1 MSHSNIQGQRG
12 GTLLGFILGLVI
24 GLTVALGVA
33 MYVTKV
39 PMPFSNKNLSRS
51 ADQDAVE
58 AQKNKD
64 WNPNGALQSKPVT
77 PEAPAEANAN
87 NSGASNPGNNVPVPA
102 PAPAVTADPLADLV
116 KKQNPN
122 TAPTAPASGSPSA
135 AAPLSAAASTAA
147 PSSAAASSA
156 AASAPPAAASPQ
168 PANKTAGS
176 NDPFT
181 YFVQAGAFKSAA
193 DADAQKAKLSMMG
206 IEAKVSE
213 REQAGR
219 AIYRVRSG
227 PFDDKDQAEKIK
239 SRIDSSGIDA
249 ALVRVQR

>member
-1 MSHSNIQGQRG
+1 MSHSNIQSQHG

-51 ADQDAVE
+51 AEQDAVE

-64 WNPNGALQSKPVT
+64 WNPNSAIQAKPAAAPEGSADGAT
-77 PEAPAEANAN
+77 PANGAPA
-87 NSGASNPGNNVPVPA
+87 GAAPA
-102 PAPAVTADPLADLV
+102 APAVAADPLADLI
-116 KKQNPN
+116 KNKSAGS
-122 TAPTAPASGSPSA
+122 APPATSQP
-135 AAPLSAAASTAA
+135 
-147 PSSAAASSA
+147 
-156 AASAPPAAASPQ
+156 ASAPPAAATPQ
-168 PANKTAGS
+168 PAATPAAGS
-176 NDPFT
+176 KASNSADPFT
-181 YFVQAGAFKSAA
+181 YFVQAGAFKTAT

-219 AIYRVRSG
+219 IIYRVRSG
-227 PFDDKDQAEKIK
+227 PFDDKEQAEKIK
-239 SRIDSSGIDA
+239 TRLDSSGMDA

>member
-1 MSHSNIQGQRG
+1 MSHSNIQSQRG
-12 GTLLGFILGLVI
+12 GTLLGFVLGLVI
-24 GLTVALGVA
+24 GLIIALGVA

-39 PMPFSNKNLSRS
+39 PMPFSNKNQSRS

-58 AQKNKD
+58 AEKNKD
-64 WNPNGALQSKPVT
+64 WNPNGAIQSKPVT
-77 PEAPAEANAN
+77 PEVPTDATTANPAAATA
-87 NSGASNPGNNVPVPA
+87 GVPNPGAGA
-102 PAPAVTADPLADLV
+102 PAPAVTADPLADLA

-122 TAPTAPASGSPSA
+122 SAP
-135 AAPLSAAASTAA
+135 AASTPAA
-147 PSSAAASSA
+147 PAPAAST
-156 AASAPPAAASPQ
+156 PQ
-168 PANKTAGS
+168 PANKVPAT

-206 IEAKVSE
+206 IESKVSE

-219 AIYRVRSG
+219 AIFRVRSG

-239 SRIDSSGIDA
+239 ARLDANGMDA

>member
-1 MSHSNIQGQRG
+1 MSHSNIQSQRG
-12 GTLLGFILGLVI
+12 GTLLGFVLGLVI
-24 GLTVALGVA
+24 GLIIALGVA

-39 PMPFSNKNLSRS
+39 PMPFSNKNQSRS

-58 AQKNKD
+58 AEKNKD
-64 WNPNGALQSKPVT
+64 WNPNGAIQSKPVT
-77 PEAPAEANAN
+77 PEAPADAKAANL
-87 NSGASNPGNNVPVPA
+87 GAASAGAPNPGA
-102 PAPAVTADPLADLV
+102 AAAPAVTADPLADLA

-122 TAPTAPASGSPSA
+122 SAP
-135 AAPLSAAASTAA
+135 AASTSAA
-147 PSSAAASSA
+147 PAPAAST
-156 AASAPPAAASPQ
+156 PQ
-168 PANKTAGS
+168 PANKAPAT

-206 IEAKVSE
+206 IESKVSE

-219 AIYRVRSG
+219 AIFRVRSG

-239 SRIDSSGIDA
+239 ARLDANGMDA

>member
-1 MSHSNIQGQRG
+1 MSHTNIQSQRG
-12 GTLLGFILGLVI
+12 GTLLGFVLGLVI
-24 GLTVALGVA
+24 GLIIALGVA

-39 PMPFSNKNLSRS
+39 PMPFSNKNQSRS

-58 AQKNKD
+58 AEKNKD
-64 WNPNGALQSKPVT
+64 WNPNGAIQSKPVT
-77 PEAPAEANAN
+77 PEAPADATA
-87 NSGASNPGNNVPVPA
+87 ANPGAASAGA
-102 PAPAVTADPLADLV
+102 PNPGAAAAPAVTADPLADLA

-122 TAPTAPASGSPSA
+122 SAPTASTP
-135 AAPLSAAASTAA
+135 AAPAPAAST
-147 PSSAAASSA
+147 P
-156 AASAPPAAASPQ
+156 PPAATPQ
-168 PANKTAGS
+168 PANKAPAT

-219 AIYRVRSG
+219 AIFRVRSG

-239 SRIDSSGIDA
+239 ARLDASGMDA

>member
-1 MSHSNIQGQRG
+1 MSHTNIQSQRG
-12 GTLLGFILGLVI
+12 GTLLGFVLGLVI
-24 GLTVALGVA
+24 GLIIALGVA

-39 PMPFSNKNLSRS
+39 PMPFSNKNQSRS

-58 AQKNKD
+58 AEKNKD
-64 WNPNGALQSKPVT
+64 WNPNGAIQSKPVT
-77 PEAPAEANAN
+77 PEAPADATAANPAAAVA
-87 NSGASNPGNNVPVPA
+87 GVPNPGA
-102 PAPAVTADPLADLV
+102 AAAPAVTADPLADLA

-122 TAPTAPASGSPSA
+122 SAP
-135 AAPLSAAASTAA
+135 AASTPAA
-147 PSSAAASSA
+147 PAPAASTP
-156 AASAPPAAASPQ
+156 PPAATPQ
-168 PANKTAGS
+168 PANKAPAT

-219 AIYRVRSG
+219 AIFRVRSG

-239 SRIDSSGIDA
+239 ARLDASGMDA

>member
-1 MSHSNIQGQRG
+1 MTFRALHNMSHSNIQSQRG
-12 GTLLGFILGLVI
+12 GTLLGFVLGLVI
-24 GLTVALGVA
+24 GLIIALGVA

-39 PMPFSNKNLSRS
+39 PMPFSNKNQSRS

-58 AQKNKD
+58 AEKNKD
-64 WNPNGALQSKPVT
+64 WNPNGAIQSKPAT
-77 PEAPAEANAN
+77 PEAPADAATANPAAATA
-87 NSGASNPGNNVPVPA
+87 GVPNPGAGA
-102 PAPAVTADPLADLV
+102 PTPAVTADPLA
-116 KKQNPN
+116 
-122 TAPTAPASGSPSA
+122 
-135 AAPLSAAASTAA
+135 
-147 PSSAAASSA
+147 A
-156 AASAPPAAASPQ
+156 AASAPAASAPPPAATPQ
-168 PANKTAGS
+168 AANKAPAT

-219 AIYRVRSG
+219 AIFRVRSG

-239 SRIDSSGIDA
+239 ARLDANGMDA

>member
-1 MSHSNIQGQRG
+1 MSHSNIPSQRG
-12 GTLLGFILGLVI
+12 GTLLGFVLGLVI
-24 GLTVALGVA
+24 GLIIALGVA

-39 PMPFSNKNLSRS
+39 PMPFSNKNQSRS

-58 AQKNKD
+58 AEKNKD
-64 WNPNGALQSKPVT
+64 WNPNGAIQSKPAT
-77 PEAPAEANAN
+77 PEAPADAATANPAAATA
-87 NSGASNPGNNVPVPA
+87 GVPNPGAGA
-102 PAPAVTADPLADLV
+102 PTPAVTADPLA
-116 KKQNPN
+116 
-122 TAPTAPASGSPSA
+122 
-135 AAPLSAAASTAA
+135 
-147 PSSAAASSA
+147 A
-156 AASAPPAAASPQ
+156 AASAPAASAPPPAATPQ
-168 PANKTAGS
+168 AANKAPAT

-219 AIYRVRSG
+219 AIFRVRSG

-239 SRIDSSGIDA
+239 ARLDANGMDA

>member
-1 MSHSNIQGQRG
+1 MSHTNIQSQRG
-12 GTLLGFILGLVI
+12 GTLLGFVLGLVI
-24 GLTVALGVA
+24 GLIIALGVA

-39 PMPFSNKNLSRS
+39 PMPFSNKNQSRS

-58 AQKNKD
+58 AEKNKD
-64 WNPNGALQSKPVT
+64 WNPNGAIQSKPVT
-77 PEAPAEANAN
+77 PEAPA
-87 NSGASNPGNNVPVPA
+87 ASTPAA
-102 PAPAVTADPLADLV
+102 PAPA
-116 KKQNPN
+116 
-122 TAPTAPASGSPSA
+122 
-135 AAPLSAAASTAA
+135 AST
-147 PSSAAASSA
+147 P
-156 AASAPPAAASPQ
+156 PPAATTQ
-168 PANKTAGS
+168 PANKAPAT

-219 AIYRVRSG
+219 AIFRVRSG

-239 SRIDSSGIDA
+239 ARLDASGMDA

>member
-1 MSHSNIQGQRG
+1 MFHSNIQRQRG
-12 GTLLGFILGLVI
+12 GTLLGFVLGLVI

-39 PMPFSNKNLSRS
+39 PMPFSNKNQTRS

-64 WNPNGALQSKPVT
+64 WNPNGALQSKPAT
-77 PEAPAEANAN
+77 PEVPPDPAAAPNTGATGTAGGAATAGTPGSPGATSPAANL
-87 NSGASNPGNNVPVPA
+87 
-102 PAPAVTADPLADLV
+102 PAPAVTADPPIA
-116 KKQNPN
+116 
-122 TAPTAPASGSPSA
+122 APAPA
-135 AAPLSAAASTAA
+135 ATPQPASK
-147 PSSAAASSA
+147 AAASS
-156 AASAPPAAASPQ
+156 
-168 PANKTAGS
+168 
-176 NDPFT
+176 DPFT
-181 YFVQAGAFKSAA
+181 YYVQAGAFKSAA

-219 AIYRVRSG
+219 AIFRVRSG
-227 PFDDKDQAEKIK
+227 PFDDKEQAEKIK
-239 SRIDSSGIDA
+239 SRLDASGMDA

>member
-1 MSHSNIQGQRG
+1 MFSQHIQRQRG
-12 GTLLGFILGLVI
+12 GTLLGFVLGLVI

-51 ADQDAVE
+51 AEQDAVE

-64 WNPNGALQSKPVT
+64 WNPNGALQTKPLA
-77 PEAPAEANAN
+77 APAAPEGADAAANSTPAASAN
-87 NSGASNPGNNVPVPA
+87 TSGSTPTN
-102 PAPAVTADPLADLV
+102 APAVSADPLADAA
-116 KKQNPN
+116 KNKI
-122 TAPTAPASGSPSA
+122 SP
-135 AAPLSAAASTAA
+135 P
-147 PSSAAASSA
+147 AASSPATPPKA
-156 AASAPPAAASPQ
+156 AATTPLPSGNSTSTP
-168 PANKTAGS
+168 
-176 NDPFT
+176 DPFT

-219 AIYRVRSG
+219 AIFRVRSG

-239 SRIDSSGIDA
+239 ARLDSSGLDA

>member
-1 MSHSNIQGQRG
+1 MPHSSIQSQRG

-51 ADQDAVE
+51 AEQDAVE

-64 WNPNGALQSKPVT
+64 WNPNSAIQAKPASPPEGAADG
-77 PEAPAEANAN
+77 APANA
-87 NSGASNPGNNVPVPA
+87 AATPGSPTA
-102 PAPAVTADPLADLV
+102 PTAPAVAADPLADLV
-116 KKQNPN
+116 KNKTLAGTP
-122 TAPTAPASGSPSA
+122 
-135 AAPLSAAASTAA
+135 
-147 PSSAAASSA
+147 
-156 AASAPPAAASPQ
+156 PPAATPQ
-168 PANKTAGS
+168 PAATQPSSQPAAQPAAPQAPKAS
-176 NDPFT
+176 NSADPFT
-181 YFVQAGAFKSAA
+181 YFVQAGAFKSAP

-219 AIYRVRSG
+219 IIYRVRSG
-227 PFDDKDQAEKIK
+227 PFDDKEQAEKIK
-239 SRIDSSGIDA
+239 ARLDSNGMDA
-249 ALVRVQR
+249 ALVRVQK

>member
-1 MSHSNIQGQRG
+1 MSHPNIQNQRG
-12 GTLLGFILGLVI
+12 GTLLGFVLGLVI
-24 GLTVALGVA
+24 GLTIALGVA

-39 PMPFSNKNLSRS
+39 PMPFSNKNQSRS

-64 WNPNGALQSKPVT
+64 WNPNGALQTKPVA
-77 PEAPAEANAN
+77 PEAPADGAVAT
-87 NSGASNPGNNVPVPA
+87 SGATTAGAPNPGAGA

-122 TAPTAPASGSPSA
+122 SAPAAPAPSA
-135 AAPLSAAASTAA
+135 SAPAPAASTPAPAA
-147 PSSAAASSA
+147 TPQSTNKAAA
-156 AASAPPAAASPQ
+156 
-168 PANKTAGS
+168 T

-181 YFVQAGAFKSAA
+181 YFVQAGAFKSAT

-219 AIYRVRSG
+219 AIFRVRSG

-239 SRIDSSGIDA
+239 ARLDANGMDA

>member
-1 MSHSNIQGQRG
+1 MFPTTIQSQRG

-51 ADQDAVE
+51 AEQDAVE

-64 WNPNGALQSKPVT
+64 WNPNSAIQAKPAGT
-77 PEAPAEANAN
+77 PEVAAEGAAPANGTAAT
-87 NSGASNPGNNVPVPA
+87 PA
-102 PAPAVTADPLADLV
+102 PAAPPAPAVAADPLADLAKNKSV
-116 KKQNPN
+116 VGTP
-122 TAPTAPASGSPSA
+122 
-135 AAPLSAAASTAA
+135 
-147 PSSAAASSA
+147 
-156 AASAPPAAASPQ
+156 PPAAATPQ
-168 PANKTAGS
+168 ALAPQAATPQANSAKAS
-176 NDPFT
+176 NSTDPFT
-181 YFVQAGAFKSAA
+181 YFVQAGAYKSAT

-219 AIYRVRSG
+219 IIYRVRSG

-239 SRIDSSGIDA
+239 TRLDSSGMDA

>member
-1 MSHSNIQGQRG
+1 MSHSNIQRQRG
-12 GTLLGFILGLVI
+12 GTLLGFVLGLVI

-39 PMPFSNKNLSRS
+39 PMPFSNKNQTRS

-64 WNPNGALQSKPVT
+64 WNPNGALQSKPAT
-77 PEAPAEANAN
+77 PEVPPDAAATPNAGGTATPGTPGTQSSTGSTSPAANL
-87 NSGASNPGNNVPVPA
+87 
-102 PAPAVTADPLADLV
+102 PAPAVTADPPIA
-116 KKQNPN
+116 
-122 TAPTAPASGSPSA
+122 APAPA
-135 AAPLSAAASTAA
+135 ATPQPATKAAAAS
-147 PSSAAASSA
+147 
-156 AASAPPAAASPQ
+156 
-168 PANKTAGS
+168 
-176 NDPFT
+176 DPFT

-219 AIYRVRSG
+219 AIFRVRSG
-227 PFDDKDQAEKIK
+227 PFDDKEQAEKIK
-239 SRIDSSGIDA
+239 SRLDASGIDA

>member
-1 MSHSNIQGQRG
+1 MSHFNIQSQRG
-12 GTLLGFILGLVI
+12 GTLLGFVLGLVI
-24 GLTVALGVA
+24 GLIIALGVA

-58 AQKNKD
+58 AEKNKD
-64 WNPNGALQSKPVT
+64 WNPNGAIQSKPVT
-77 PEAPAEANAN
+77 PEVPADATAANPAAATA
-87 NSGASNPGNNVPVPA
+87 GVPNPGAGA
-102 PAPAVTADPLADLV
+102 PAPAVTADPLADLA

-122 TAPTAPASGSPSA
+122 AAPAASA
-135 AAPLSAAASTAA
+135 PAAPA
-147 PSSAAASSA
+147 PAP
-156 AASAPPAAASPQ
+156 AASAPPPAATPQ
-168 PANKTAGS
+168 PANKAPAT

-206 IEAKVSE
+206 IESKVSE

-219 AIYRVRSG
+219 AIFRVRSG

-239 SRIDSSGIDA
+239 ARLDANGMDA

>member
-1 MSHSNIQGQRG
+1 
-12 GTLLGFILGLVI
+12 
-24 GLTVALGVA
+24 

-39 PMPFSNKNLSRS
+39 PMPFSNKNQTRS

-64 WNPNGALQSKPVT
+64 WNPNGALQSKPA
-77 PEAPAEANAN
+77 APAVPPDAAAAPNTGAAGGPATAGTPGPTGS
-87 NSGASNPGNNVPVPA
+87 SGATPPA
-102 PAPAVTADPLADLV
+102 ANMPAPAVTADPPLA
-116 KKQNPN
+116 
-122 TAPTAPASGSPSA
+122 APAPA
-135 AAPLSAAASTAA
+135 ATPQPATK
-147 PSSAAASSA
+147 AAASS
-156 AASAPPAAASPQ
+156 
-168 PANKTAGS
+168 
-176 NDPFT
+176 DPFT

-219 AIYRVRSG
+219 AIFRVRSG
-227 PFDDKDQAEKIK
+227 PFDDKEQAEKIK
-239 SRIDSSGIDA
+239 SRLDASGMDA

>member
-1 MSHSNIQGQRG
+1 LIQLHFIRSNTMSHSTIQSQRG

-51 ADQDAVE
+51 AEQDAVE

-64 WNPNGALQSKPVT
+64 WNPNSAIQAKPAGA
-77 PEAPAEANAN
+77 PEGTADGAAPAT
-87 NSGASNPGNNVPVPA
+87 GAPSASSTPSA
-102 PAPAVTADPLADLV
+102 PAPAAPAVAADPLADLA
-116 KKQNPN
+116 KNKSLAG
-122 TAPTAPASGSPSA
+122 T
-135 AAPLSAAASTAA
+135 
-147 PSSAAASSA
+147 
-156 AASAPPAAASPQ
+156 APPAAATPQAVAPSPASPQ
-168 PANKTAGS
+168 ASTPKASSSA
-176 NDPFT
+176 DPFT
-181 YFVQAGAFKSAA
+181 YFVQAGAFKSAT

-213 REQAGR
+213 RDQAGR
-219 AIYRVRSG
+219 IIYRVRSG
-227 PFDDKDQAEKIK
+227 PFDDKEQAEKIK
-239 SRIDSSGIDA
+239 ARLDSNGMDA

>member
-1 MSHSNIQGQRG
+1 MSHSKHQSQHG

-51 ADQDAVE
+51 AEQDAVE

-64 WNPNGALQSKPVT
+64 WNPNSAIQAKPAAAPEGSADGAT
-77 PEAPAEANAN
+77 PANGAPASAA
-87 NSGASNPGNNVPVPA
+87 PA
-102 PAPAVTADPLADLV
+102 APAAPAVAADPLADLM
-116 KKQNPN
+116 KNKSAGSTP
-122 TAPTAPASGSPSA
+122 PATSQP
-135 AAPLSAAASTAA
+135 
-147 PSSAAASSA
+147 
-156 AASAPPAAASPQ
+156 ASAPPAAATPQ
-168 PANKTAGS
+168 PAATPAAGS
-176 NDPFT
+176 KASNSTDPFT
-181 YFVQAGAFKSAA
+181 YFVQAGAFKTAT

-219 AIYRVRSG
+219 IIYRVRSG
-227 PFDDKDQAEKIK
+227 PFDDKEQAEKIK
-239 SRIDSSGIDA
+239 TRLDSSGMDA

>member
-1 MSHSNIQGQRG
+1 MSHSNLQSQRG
-12 GTLLGFILGLVI
+12 GTLLGFVLGLVI
-24 GLTVALGVA
+24 GLIIALGVA

-58 AQKNKD
+58 AHKNKY
-64 WNPNGALQSKPVT
+64 WNPNGAIQSKPVT
-77 PEAPAEANAN
+77 PEAPADATAANPAAAA
-87 NSGASNPGNNVPVPA
+87 GVPNPGA
-102 PAPAVTADPLADLV
+102 AAAPAVTADPLADLA

-122 TAPTAPASGSPSA
+122 SAP
-135 AAPLSAAASTAA
+135 AASTPAA
-147 PSSAAASSA
+147 PSPAASTP
-156 AASAPPAAASPQ
+156 PPAATPQ
-168 PANKTAGS
+168 PANKAQAT

-219 AIYRVRSG
+219 AIFRVRSG

-239 SRIDSSGIDA
+239 ARLDANGMDA

>member
-1 MSHSNIQGQRG
+1 MTLRVLHNMSHTHIQRQRG

-39 PMPFSNKNLSRS
+39 PMPFSNKNQTRS

-64 WNPNGALQSKPVT
+64 WNPNGALQSKPAT
-77 PEAPAEANAN
+77 PEVPPDPAAAGSSTGNAGPNTPSAN
-87 NSGASNPGNNVPVPA
+87 SNTSA

-116 KKQNPN
+116 KK
-122 TAPTAPASGSPSA
+122 PTSTSSPPSQPATPPSASTPASTP
-135 AAPLSAAASTAA
+135 
-147 PSSAAASSA
+147 
-156 AASAPPAAASPQ
+156 PPAATPQ
-168 PANKTAGS
+168 PAAKALTS

-206 IEAKVSE
+206 IESKVSE

-219 AIYRVRSG
+219 AIFRVRSG
-227 PFDDKDQAEKIK
+227 PFDDKEQAEKIK
-239 SRIDSSGIDA
+239 SRLDASGMDA

>member
-1 MSHSNIQGQRG
+1 MPHSFIQSQRG

-51 ADQDAVE
+51 AEQDAVE

-64 WNPNGALQSKPVT
+64 WNPNSAIQAKPASPPEGAADG
-77 PEAPAEANAN
+77 APANAV
-87 NSGASNPGNNVPVPA
+87 ATPGSPTA
-102 PAPAVTADPLADLV
+102 PTAPAVAADPLADLV
-116 KKQNPN
+116 KNKSLAGTP
-122 TAPTAPASGSPSA
+122 
-135 AAPLSAAASTAA
+135 
-147 PSSAAASSA
+147 
-156 AASAPPAAASPQ
+156 PPAATPQ
-168 PANKTAGS
+168 PAATQPASQPSSQPTAQPAAPQAPKAS
-176 NDPFT
+176 NSADPFT
-181 YFVQAGAFKSAA
+181 YFVQAGAFKSAP

-219 AIYRVRSG
+219 IIYRVRSG
-227 PFDDKDQAEKIK
+227 PFDDKEQAEKIK
-239 SRIDSSGIDA
+239 ARLDSNGMDA
-249 ALVRVQR
+249 ALVRVQK

>member
-1 MSHSNIQGQRG
+1 MSHSNIQRQRG
-12 GTLLGFILGLVI
+12 GTLLGFVLGLVI

-39 PMPFSNKNLSRS
+39 PMPFSNKNQTRS

-64 WNPNGALQSKPVT
+64 WNPNGALQSKPA
-77 PEAPAEANAN
+77 APAVPPDAAAAPNTGAAGPAGGAATAGTPGPTGSTGATPPAANM
-87 NSGASNPGNNVPVPA
+87 
-102 PAPAVTADPLADLV
+102 PAPAVTADPPIA
-116 KKQNPN
+116 
-122 TAPTAPASGSPSA
+122 APAPA
-135 AAPLSAAASTAA
+135 ATPQPATK
-147 PSSAAASSA
+147 AAASS
-156 AASAPPAAASPQ
+156 
-168 PANKTAGS
+168 
-176 NDPFT
+176 DPFT

-219 AIYRVRSG
+219 AIFRVRSG
-227 PFDDKDQAEKIK
+227 PFDDKEQAEKIK
-239 SRIDSSGIDA
+239 SRLDASGMDA

>member
-1 MSHSNIQGQRG
+1 MSHTKIQSQRG
-12 GTLLGFILGLVI
+12 GTLLGFVLGLVI
-24 GLTVALGVA
+24 GLIIALGVA

-58 AQKNKD
+58 AEKNKD
-64 WNPNGALQSKPVT
+64 WNPNGAIQSKPVT
-77 PEAPAEANAN
+77 PEVPADAATANPAAATA
-87 NSGASNPGNNVPVPA
+87 GVPNPGAGA
-102 PAPAVTADPLADLV
+102 PAPAVTADPLADLA

-122 TAPTAPASGSPSA
+122 AAPAASA
-135 AAPLSAAASTAA
+135 PAAPA
-147 PSSAAASSA
+147 P
-156 AASAPPAAASPQ
+156 AASAPPPAATPQ
-168 PANKTAGS
+168 PANKAPAT

-206 IEAKVSE
+206 IESKVSE

-219 AIYRVRSG
+219 AIFRVRSG

-239 SRIDSSGIDA
+239 ARLDANGMDA

>member
-1 MSHSNIQGQRG
+1 MSHSNIQRQRG
-12 GTLLGFILGLVI
+12 GTLLGFVLGLVI

-39 PMPFSNKNLSRS
+39 PMPFSNKNQTRS

-64 WNPNGALQSKPVT
+64 WNPNGALQSKPAT
-77 PEAPAEANAN
+77 PEVPPDAAATPNAGGAATPGTPGTQGSTGATSPAAN
-87 NSGASNPGNNVPVPA
+87 PPT
-102 PAPAVTADPLADLV
+102 PAVTADPPIA
-116 KKQNPN
+116 
-122 TAPTAPASGSPSA
+122 APAPA
-135 AAPLSAAASTAA
+135 ATPQPATKAAAAS
-147 PSSAAASSA
+147 
-156 AASAPPAAASPQ
+156 
-168 PANKTAGS
+168 
-176 NDPFT
+176 DPFT

-219 AIYRVRSG
+219 AIFRVRSG
-227 PFDDKDQAEKIK
+227 PFDDKEQAEKIK
-239 SRIDSSGIDA
+239 SRLDASGMDA

>member
-1 MSHSNIQGQRG
+1 MSHSNIQRQRG
-12 GTLLGFILGLVI
+12 GTLLGFVLGLVI

-39 PMPFSNKNLSRS
+39 PMPFSNKNQTRS

-77 PEAPAEANAN
+77 PEVPPDPAATPNTGGAATAGTPGSPSATSPTANL
-87 NSGASNPGNNVPVPA
+87 
-102 PAPAVTADPLADLV
+102 PAPAVTADPPIA
-116 KKQNPN
+116 
-122 TAPTAPASGSPSA
+122 APAPA
-135 AAPLSAAASTAA
+135 ATPQPGTKAAAST
-147 PSSAAASSA
+147 
-156 AASAPPAAASPQ
+156 
-168 PANKTAGS
+168 
-176 NDPFT
+176 DPFT

-219 AIYRVRSG
+219 AIFRVRSG
-227 PFDDKDQAEKIK
+227 PFDDKEQAEKIK
-239 SRIDSSGIDA
+239 SRLDASGMDA

>member
-1 MSHSNIQGQRG
+1 MSHSNIQSQRG
-12 GTLLGFILGLVI
+12 GTLLGLVLGLVI
-24 GLTVALGVA
+24 GLTIALGVA

-39 PMPFSNKNLSRS
+39 PMPFSNKNQSRS

-64 WNPNGALQSKPVT
+64 WNPNGAIQSKPVT
-77 PEAPAEANAN
+77 PE
-87 NSGASNPGNNVPVPA
+87 VPA
-102 PAPAVTADPLADLV
+102 DATATNPNTPAPAVTADPLATSV
-116 KKQNPN
+116 P
-122 TAPTAPASGSPSA
+122 APAVPA
-135 AAPLSAAASTAA
+135 TAVTT
-147 PSSAAASSA
+147 P
-156 AASAPPAAASPQ
+156 PPAATPQ
-168 PANKTAGS
+168 PANKAAAT

-219 AIYRVRSG
+219 AIFRVRSG

-239 SRIDSSGIDA
+239 ARLDASGMDA

>member
-1 MSHSNIQGQRG
+1 MSHSNIQSQHG

-51 ADQDAVE
+51 AEQDAVE

-64 WNPNGALQSKPVT
+64 WNPNSAIQAKPAAAPEGPADGA
-77 PEAPAEANAN
+77 APA
-87 NSGASNPGNNVPVPA
+87 SGAPA
-102 PAPAVTADPLADLV
+102 SAAPAAPAVAADPLADLI
-116 KKQNPN
+116 KNK
-122 TAPTAPASGSPSA
+122 S
-135 AAPLSAAASTAA
+135 
-147 PSSAAASSA
+147 AASSTPASSQPA
-156 AASAPPAAASPQ
+156 AAPPAAATPQ
-168 PANKTAGS
+168 PAATPAAGS
-176 NDPFT
+176 KASSSADPFT
-181 YFVQAGAFKSAA
+181 YFVQAGAFKTAT

-219 AIYRVRSG
+219 IIYRVRSG
-227 PFDDKDQAEKIK
+227 PFDDKEQAEKIK
-239 SRIDSSGIDA
+239 TRLDSSGMDA

>member
-1 MSHSNIQGQRG
+1 MSHSNIQSQRG
-12 GTLLGFILGLVI
+12 GTLLGFVLGLVI
-24 GLTVALGVA
+24 GLIIALGVA

-39 PMPFSNKNLSRS
+39 PMPFSNKNQSRS

-64 WNPNGALQSKPVT
+64 WNPNGAIQSKPVT
-77 PEAPAEANAN
+77 PEVPADAATANPAAATA
-87 NSGASNPGNNVPVPA
+87 GVPNPGAGA
-102 PAPAVTADPLADLV
+102 PAPAVTADPLADLA

-122 TAPTAPASGSPSA
+122 AAPAASA
-135 AAPLSAAASTAA
+135 PAAPAPAASA
-147 PSSAAASSA
+147 PAP
-156 AASAPPAAASPQ
+156 AASAPPPAATPQ
-168 PANKTAGS
+168 PANKAPAT

-219 AIYRVRSG
+219 AIFRVRSG

-239 SRIDSSGIDA
+239 ARLDANGMDA

>member
-1 MSHSNIQGQRG
+1 MSHSNIQSQRG
-12 GTLLGFILGLVI
+12 GTLLGLVLGLVI
-24 GLTVALGVA
+24 GLTIALGVA

-39 PMPFSNKNLSRS
+39 PMPFSNKNQSRS

-64 WNPNGALQSKPVT
+64 WNPNGAIQSKPVT
-77 PEAPAEANAN
+77 PE
-87 NSGASNPGNNVPVPA
+87 VPA
-102 PAPAVTADPLADLV
+102 DATATNPNTPAPAVTADPLATSV
-116 KKQNPN
+116 PA
-122 TAPTAPASGSPSA
+122 TAVTTP
-135 AAPLSAAASTAA
+135 
-147 PSSAAASSA
+147 
-156 AASAPPAAASPQ
+156 PPAATPQ
-168 PANKTAGS
+168 SANKAPAT

-206 IEAKVSE
+206 IESKVSE

-219 AIYRVRSG
+219 AIFRVRSG

-239 SRIDSSGIDA
+239 ARLDANGMDA

>member
-1 MSHSNIQGQRG
+1 MSHPNIQNQRG
-12 GTLLGFILGLVI
+12 GTLLGFVLGLVI
-24 GLTVALGVA
+24 GLTIALGVA

-39 PMPFSNKNLSRS
+39 PMPFSNKNQSRS

-64 WNPNGALQSKPVT
+64 WNPNGALQTKPVA
-77 PEAPAEANAN
+77 PEAPADAAAATP
-87 NSGASNPGNNVPVPA
+87 GATTAGAPNPAAGA

-122 TAPTAPASGSPSA
+122 SAP
-135 AAPLSAAASTAA
+135 
-147 PSSAAASSA
+147 
-156 AASAPPAAASPQ
+156 AASAPAPAASTPAPAATPQ
-168 PANKTAGS
+168 PANKAAAT

-181 YFVQAGAFKSAA
+181 YFVQAGAFKSAT

-219 AIYRVRSG
+219 AIFRVRSG

-239 SRIDSSGIDA
+239 ARLDANGMDA

>member
-1 MSHSNIQGQRG
+1 MSHSNIQRQRG
-12 GTLLGFILGLVI
+12 GTLLGFVLGLVI

-39 PMPFSNKNLSRS
+39 PMPFSNKNQTRS

-64 WNPNGALQSKPVT
+64 WNPNGALQSKPA
-77 PEAPAEANAN
+77 APAVPPDPAAAPNTGAAGGPATAGTPGPTGSTGATPPAANM
-87 NSGASNPGNNVPVPA
+87 
-102 PAPAVTADPLADLV
+102 PAPAVTADPPLA
-116 KKQNPN
+116 
-122 TAPTAPASGSPSA
+122 APAPA
-135 AAPLSAAASTAA
+135 ATPQPATK
-147 PSSAAASSA
+147 AAASS
-156 AASAPPAAASPQ
+156 
-168 PANKTAGS
+168 
-176 NDPFT
+176 DPFT

-219 AIYRVRSG
+219 AIFRVRSG
-227 PFDDKDQAEKIK
+227 PFDDKEQAEKIK
-239 SRIDSSGIDA
+239 SRLDASGMDA

>member
-1 MSHSNIQGQRG
+1 MSPTTIQSQRG

-51 ADQDAVE
+51 AEQDAVE

-64 WNPNGALQSKPVT
+64 WNPNSAIQAKPASPPEGAADG
-77 PEAPAEANAN
+77 APANAATPLPN
-87 NSGASNPGNNVPVPA
+87 DPPMPT
-102 PAPAVTADPLADLV
+102 APAVAADPLADAAKNKPLAGTPPTAATPQSAASQPV
-116 KKQNPN
+116 APQTTAPKASN
-122 TAPTAPASGSPSA
+122 TA
-135 AAPLSAAASTAA
+135 
-147 PSSAAASSA
+147 
-156 AASAPPAAASPQ
+156 
-168 PANKTAGS
+168 
-176 NDPFT
+176 DPFT

-206 IEAKVSE
+206 IESKVSE

-219 AIYRVRSG
+219 IIYRVRSG
-227 PFDDKDQAEKIK
+227 PFDDKEQAEKIK
-239 SRIDSSGIDA
+239 SRLDSNGMDA
-249 ALVRVQR
+249 ALVRVQK

>member
-1 MSHSNIQGQRG
+1 MFHSNIQRQRG
-12 GTLLGFILGLVI
+12 GTLLGFVLGLVI

-39 PMPFSNKNLSRS
+39 PMPFSNKNQTRS

-64 WNPNGALQSKPVT
+64 WNPNGALQSKPA
-77 PEAPAEANAN
+77 APAVPPDPAAAANTGAAGAAGGAATAGTPGPTGS
-87 NSGASNPGNNVPVPA
+87 SGATPPA
-102 PAPAVTADPLADLV
+102 ANMPAPAVTADPPIA
-116 KKQNPN
+116 
-122 TAPTAPASGSPSA
+122 APAPA
-135 AAPLSAAASTAA
+135 ATPQPATK
-147 PSSAAASSA
+147 AAASS
-156 AASAPPAAASPQ
+156 
-168 PANKTAGS
+168 
-176 NDPFT
+176 DPFT

-219 AIYRVRSG
+219 AIFRVRSG
-227 PFDDKDQAEKIK
+227 PFDDKEQAEKIK
-239 SRIDSSGIDA
+239 SRLDASGMDA